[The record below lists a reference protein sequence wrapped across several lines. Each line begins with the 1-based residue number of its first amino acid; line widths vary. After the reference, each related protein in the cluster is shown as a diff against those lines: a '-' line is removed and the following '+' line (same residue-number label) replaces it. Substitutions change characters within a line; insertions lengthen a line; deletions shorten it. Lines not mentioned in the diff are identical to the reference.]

1 MPAVQHQGFSALSPS
16 AKGLGLRRGLMRA
29 ITQYLKDPISLG
41 HTDPV
46 MDFFEVAPE
55 NWIQWGGR
63 HSKAFDELT
72 QKFPFVS
79 HGLSLSLGGPD
90 PLRTEFITQ
99 VKHFLDTKRMLI
111 YSEHL
116 SYCSDGGQLYDLM
129 PIPFTFTMVDYVANR
144 IQQVQDLLQRRIA
157 VENVSFYA
165 PQASEMSEL
174 DFFLAVVKKAD
185 CDILLDVNNVFV
197 NSVNHSYNPSDFIQ
211 QLPGERMAY
220 YHIAGHYQESDDLI
234 IDTHGADVVEPV
246 WQLLLEAYRV
256 HGLRPTLLERDFH
269 FPEFA
274 KLTEELK
281 LIERAQSF
289 ALEKETINDLVIKR
303 VS

>member
-1 MPAVQHQGFSALSPS
+1 MRKRVADSQNQRLNLAPHAR
-16 AKGLGLRRGLMRA
+16 GLGLRRGLVKA
-29 ITQYLKDPISLG
+29 ITDYLEDLSTLDHSTPI
-41 HTDPV
+41 

-63 HSKAFDELT
+63 HNRAFESLT
-72 QKFPFVS
+72 EEFPFVS

-90 PLRTEFITQ
+90 PLRKNFIAE
-99 VKHFLDTKRMLI
+99 VKHFLDSKRMLI

-116 SYCSDGGQLYDLM
+116 SYCTDGGQLFDLM
-129 PIPFTFTMVDYVANR
+129 PIPFTFSMVDYVADR

-165 PQASEMSEL
+165 PQASEMNER
-174 DFFLAVVKKAD
+174 DFFLQVVEKAD

-197 NSVNHSYNPSDFIQ
+197 NSVNHKYDPIEFIRA
-211 QLPGERMAY
+211 LPGHRIAY
-220 YHIAGHYQESDDLI
+220 FHIAGHYKESENLI
-234 IDTHGADVVEPV
+234 IDTHGADIVEPV

-256 HGLRPTLLERDFH
+256 HGLRPTLLERDFN

-274 KLTEELK
+274 QLGHELA
-281 LIERAQSF
+281 LIQRAQHL
-289 ALEKETINDLVIKR
+289 AQKKDCQHDLVIG
-303 VS
+303 